1 MTLQDSQ
8 TGPHLVEK
16 RIKLAAHN
24 SEGFQVANFLLK
36 LPANNTKNQRGK
48 QSFRVLWP
56 RRSLAPSSREK
67 CRVVQEGMG
76 RRTGTAA
83 CRAGRSTP
91 GREAG
96 ETHHPE
102 QACLGQPPLLD
113 EVQQSSPDICKI
125 RTSGT
130 KRNISEPGRFT
141 ASISEMTEGTAAT

>member
-24 SEGFQVANFLLK
+24 SEGFQVAKFLLK
-36 LPANNTKNQRGK
+36 LPVNNTKNQRGK

-76 RRTGTAA
+76 RRTREGCLRGRLLHPRAERNPPPRTGLFRAA
-83 CRAGRSTP
+83 PT
-91 GREAG
+91 
-96 ETHHPE
+96 
-102 QACLGQPPLLD
+102 LG
-113 EVQQSSPDICKI
+113 
-125 RTSGT
+125 
-130 KRNISEPGRFT
+130 
-141 ASISEMTEGTAAT
+141 